1 MLLFVILILF
11 FLVIWGINL
20 FSEKRLKEFNLIVR
34 KITED
39 FSFEEEKEKILNI
52 TKKYKF
58 NDEVLRNINNKIKE
72 VEKERYSKDRAR
84 DVWKEIQKIDI
95 LKKEKKERKES
106 KIYE

>member
-1 MLLFVILILF
+1 MLLLVILILF
-11 FLVIWGINL
+11 FLVIWGINF
-20 FSEKRLKEFNLIVR
+20 FSEKRLKEFNLVVE

-39 FSFEEEKEKILNI
+39 FSFEKEKQKILNT

-58 NDEVLRNINNKIKE
+58 NDEVLRDINNKIKE
-72 VEKERYSKDRAR
+72 IEKERDSKTRAR

>member
-20 FSEKRLKEFNLIVR
+20 FSEKRLKEFNLVVR